1 MPYYESSPSD
11 AANGRQPRKRA
22 SNIARQNIVSQLA
35 AAYTDGQLSTD
46 EFDHRTAQA
55 WSAKFGD
62 ELEALT
68 ADLNLA
74 GDQSPTVAAS
84 DPVHAPPQISHEQGG
99 VGNSFALMGGV
110 EHSGDWLISAH
121 HRSVALMGGTDLN
134 LLNARF
140 SAQHTCIDAAAIM
153 GGVRIIVPDDV
164 HVTSEGHALMGG
176 FEVSDHPSVT
186 IAQRDLPPDAP
197 AITVTGFALMGGVE
211 IIRAARNARVE

>member
-1 MPYYESSPSD
+1 MTYSESSPPD
-11 AANGRQPRKRA
+11 AADGRQPRQRA
-22 SNIARQNIVSQLA
+22 SNIARQNVVAQLA

-68 ADLNLA
+68 ADLNLVGEPA
-74 GDQSPTVAAS
+74 HT
-84 DPVHAPPQISHEQGG
+84 PPQISHEQGG
-99 VGNSFALMGGV
+99 VANSFALMGGV

-121 HRSVALMGGTDLN
+121 HRSIALMGGTDIN

-153 GGVRIIVPDDV
+153 GGVRIIVPEDV

-186 IAQRDLPPDAP
+186 IAQRDIAPDAP
-197 AITVTGFALMGGVE
+197 TITVTGFALMGGVE
-211 IIRAARNARVE
+211 IVRAARNARVE

>member
-1 MPYYESSPSD
+1 MTYSESSPPD
-11 AANGRQPRKRA
+11 AADGRQPRKRV
-22 SNIARQNIVSQLA
+22 SNIARQNVVAQLA

-68 ADLNLA
+68 ADLNLVGEPA
-74 GDQSPTVAAS
+74 
-84 DPVHAPPQISHEQGG
+84 HAPPQISHEQGG
-99 VGNSFALMGGV
+99 VANSFALMGGV

-121 HRSVALMGGTDLN
+121 HRSIALMGGTDLN

-153 GGVRIIVPDDV
+153 GGVRIIVPEDV

-186 IAQRDLPPDAP
+186 IAQRDIAPDAP
-197 AITVTGFALMGGVE
+197 TITVTGFALMGGVE
-211 IIRAARNARVE
+211 IVRAARNARVE